1 MELCQM
7 VQEFL
12 YEHNKP
18 PEGSF
23 FDGMMRQQA
32 AVEHER
38 KVSRNYFLGK
48 SRHEFESYYFLRLGS
63 VPLFL
68 QVMVC

>member
-1 MELCQM
+1 MELCQI

-12 YEHNKP
+12 YEKNKP

-23 FDGMMRQQA
+23 FDGMLRQRA

-38 KVSRNYFLGK
+38 KVGSQVSVYMV
-48 SRHEFESYYFLRLGS
+48 RLYRG
-63 VPLFL
+63 LWMRFGNL
-68 QVMVC
+68 ICA